1 MLYFLIL
8 ARELS
13 KQLDHAMKTRE
24 PECFCTSEFNIMR
37 FLDPCLRDTLSITER
52 DSVIKSLFH
61 VNARVFESKE
71 TAGMVDIDPGI
82 KIKNFQ
88 F

>member
-1 MLYFLIL
+1 
-8 ARELS
+8 
-13 KQLDHAMKTRE
+13 
-24 PECFCTSEFNIMR
+24 MR
-37 FLDPCLRDTLSITER
+37 FLDPRLRDTLSKTER

>member
-1 MLYFLIL
+1 
-8 ARELS
+8 
-13 KQLDHAMKTRE
+13 
-24 PECFCTSEFNIMR
+24 MR
-37 FLDPCLRDTLSITER
+37 FLDPRLRDTLSKTER

-71 TAGMVDIDPGI
+71 TAGTVDIDPGI